1 MAMTSPWC
9 PSTSSIFL
17 DQVCSLTLL
26 YAVNRISCVYYVTEE
41 KTIKIINKDKEDQY
55 TELQRL

>member
-1 MAMTSPWC
+1 MAMMSPWC

-17 DQVCSLTLL
+17 DH
-26 YAVNRISCVYYVTEE
+26 APMCVLHTRE
-41 KTIKIINKDKEDQY
+41 KTKIINKEKEDQY